1 MPASKYTETQRAEAI
16 ELYRTEGPTAVA
28 DKLGIPKQ
36 TVQEWAAKAGVRT
49 VRTSRTRDACEARA
63 VDLKARRQ
71 ELAQLLLEDAHRLR
85 AQLWKPAVVH
95 AFGGK
100 DNTYEEHELNEPTFT
115 DKKNIISA
123 VSVAVTSVTKLEDY
137 DKSPQDGVA
146 AADSVVDKLM
156 AGFVAVYEAGK

>member
-1 MPASKYTETQRAEAI
+1 MPASKYTEAQRAEAI
-16 ELYRTEGPTAVA
+16 ELYRTEGPSAVEK
-28 DKLGIPKQ
+28 KLGILKG
-36 TVQEWAAKAGVRT
+36 TVTKWAKAAGVET
-49 VRTSRTRDACEARA
+49 VSVAVTRAGTEAA
-63 VDLKARRQ
+63 SVYAKARRQ

-100 DNTYEEHELNEPTFT
+100 DNTYEEHELDEPTFV

-156 AGFVAVYEAGK
+156 AGFAAVYEAGK